1 MTNTATIE
9 GKGSGSLL
17 QRAILLL
24 AVATITVAMVVSTAA
39 PAFAARQRQTQPLFA
54 CTDGTTTILDVSP
67 SLKQQFL
74 QAGFTCQK
82 SQRR

>member
-1 MTNTATIE
+1 MTKTATIE
-9 GKGSGSLL
+9 VKGGGSLL

-24 AVATITVAMVVSTAA
+24 AVATVLTAMAVATAA
-39 PAFAARQRQTQPLFA
+39 PAFAAPQSERVPLFS
-54 CTDGTTTILDVSP
+54 CTNGTTTILDVSP

>member
-1 MTNTATIE
+1 MTKIATIE
-9 GKGSGSLL
+9 GKGSGTLL
-17 QRAILLL
+17 RRAILLL

-39 PAFAARQRQTQPLFA
+39 PAFAAPQGEKQPLFA
-54 CTDGTTTILDVSP
+54 CTNGTTTILDVSP

>member
-1 MTNTATIE
+1 MTKTATIG

-24 AVATITVAMVVSTAA
+24 AVATITVAMVVSPAA
-39 PAFAARQRQTQPLFA
+39 PAFAAPQGEKQPLFA
-54 CTDGTTTILDVSP
+54 CTNGTTTILDVSP
-67 SLKQQFL
+67 TLKQQFL
-74 QAGFTCQK
+74 LAGFTCQK